1 MAELHNLPEGFQ
13 NKPGDQG
20 PLFKA
25 ETRKV
30 GANNPTVNFRGR
42 PGGGPRKAMG
52 QTAEHAEDVKG
63 TLARML
69 RYFQKESKLIIVLML
84 AVVCVTFA

>member
-30 GANNPTVNFRGR
+30 GANNPTVKIVATINKIYFFIISNLSVIVC
-42 PGGGPRKAMG
+42 KFCVSHSSELL
-52 QTAEHAEDVKG
+52 QEKNKSLYIK
-63 TLARML
+63 TLWC
-69 RYFQKESKLIIVLML
+69 VL
-84 AVVCVTFA
+84 